1 MFLIRS
7 LAFVFSHGKQRRLMT
22 NKDGSDGALGRSL
35 FLTGNISD
43 FFRRLPPPHETMH
56 LSTAWAGGGEM
67 KLGHNGKVAQH
78 LETLF

>member
-7 LAFVFSHGKQRRLMT
+7 LAYVFSHGKQRTLMT
-22 NKDGSDGALGRSL
+22 NKDGSHGSLGRSL

-43 FFRRLPPPHETMH
+43 FFRCLPPPHETVH

-67 KLGHNGKVAQH
+67 KLGHSGEEAQH